1 MMAVSIGVRSPQDP
15 NAGALA
21 KLAGENDERTVMED
35 GHLLV

>member
-15 NAGALA
+15 NAEALA
-21 KLAGENDERTVMED
+21 KPAGDRDERTVMED

>member
-15 NAGALA
+15 NAEALA
-21 KLAGENDERTVMED
+21 KLAGESDQRTVMED